1 MSETRPPITAGPIE
15 RAFRFLKSTSLSW
28 GAVGDGVGVIE
39 EDKRAFVEDEAVG
52 DVPAIGVLLDGACS
66 CAVKIEIDEIQANN
80 AQKKPDR
87 IVVIGCRL

>member
-1 MSETRPPITAGPIE
+1 
-15 RAFRFLKSTSLSW
+15 LKSTSLSW